1 MVIFFRPEMNNPDF
15 DTAVGKLLDY
25 VDLKHRKE
33 SFSKFEWEYP
43 HNNKKLNPTTLAEAG
58 FIRGNIKRSVSL
70 PERDLFDPLVL
81 GPEDD
86 TVTVIF
92 EKILTLFKEKKVFF
106 FQVFYLRILFQ
117 NSIRIRRRRQTMDR
131 TQAIKKLP
139 IHM

>member
-92 EKILTLFKEKKVFF
+92 EKILTLFKEKKSFF
-106 FQVFYLRILFQ
+106 FQVFYLRILF
-117 NSIRIRRRRQTMDR
+117 
-131 TQAIKKLP
+131 
-139 IHM
+139 